1 MCTKKHAPSS
11 KSTPS
16 AFEPGLES
24 VAAFVIFSSVR
35 SQII

>member
-1 MCTKKHAPSS
+1 MSRKKHAPSS

-16 AFEPGLES
+16 AFELGLES